1 MWLKSIELKNIKGFS
16 HQTISFENR
25 NKPYKWITLLGEN
38 GVGKSTLMQAI
49 ALLLAGPDAAKKL
62 MSLPQSWVRNDSQYG
77 QLTANIQKN
86 NDDEGMMQNRGR
98 NKFSYD
104 YSYFFIG
111 DKNTRIGKDN
121 YPANT
126 LNAKN
131 SETIEWLRTNAF
143 TLDSQGW
150 FAAGYGPFRRLSR
163 TERYPVRLGE
173 LKRKNR
179 ETNFNTQFNENDSLS
194 TFEEWMVFLD
204 YRIAKNPDDSQ
215 SKEMRRLGEDAILE
229 LLPGNIKID
238 QVSNDGIIIFSLEN
252 QLIPITQLSDGFRS
266 IIALAGDLIWRLL
279 QTFSHLE
286 DKDPREASGIVLIDE
301 LDIHL
306 HPVWQRLIAKK
317 LRTVFPNI
325 QFFVA
330 THSPFITAGAGD
342 DALTLKLKMING
354 EVQIEE
360 VKNIA
365 AYDFDY
371 ILRSPAFGLV
381 STHSPDV
388 QDKIDR
394 YDYLTGQRNNLTVEE
409 IQEYEELRQFM
420 KEFKPIGGKPEPG
433 SLDDK
438 INRFLEEN
446 LK

>member
-1 MWLKSIELKNIKGFS
+1 MWLKSIDIKNIKGFTE
-16 HQTISFENR
+16 QTISFDNK

-38 GVGKSTLMQAI
+38 GVGKSTLLQAI

-62 MSLPQSWVRNDSQYG
+62 MISPQNWVRNDLEYG
-77 QLTANIQKN
+77 QLTATIQKN
-86 NDDEGMMQNRGR
+86 NDDEGMMQNKGR

-126 LNAKN
+126 LNAKK

-163 TERYPVRLGE
+163 TEGNPVRLGE

-179 ETNFNTQFNENDSLS
+179 EDNFTAQFIENEALS
-194 TFEEWMVFLD
+194 TFQEWMVFLD
-204 YRIAKNPDDSQ
+204 YRIAKNPDDSK
-215 SKEMRRLGEDAILE
+215 SKEMRRLGEEAIIE

-238 QVSNDGIIIFSLEN
+238 QVTNDGIIIFSLEN

-279 QTFSHLE
+279 QTFSYLE

-306 HPVWQRLIAKK
+306 HPVWQRLIAQK
-317 LRTVFPNI
+317 LRKVFPNL

-330 THSPFITAGAGD
+330 THSPFITAGAGEE
-342 DALTLKLKMING
+342 ALTLKLKMING

-360 VKNIA
+360 VDNIA

-381 STHSPDV
+381 STHSPDI
-388 QDKIDR
+388 QNKIDR
-394 YDYLTGQRNNLTVEE
+394 YDELTSNRNNLQGEE
-409 IQEYEELRQFM
+409 LDEYEKLRQFM
-420 KEFKPIGGKPEPG
+420 NEFQPIGGKPEAG

-438 INRFLEEN
+438 INRFLKEN